1 VREKIFEEL
10 KMLCFFGEKKV
21 KKQLKKLPKYFF
33 DGRYWK
39 KVMKDQQPLMEN
51 EKEYKKK
58 SGFKYEVIEYLKP
71 E

>member
-33 DGRYWK
+33 DGRY
-39 KVMKDQQPLMEN
+39 
-51 EKEYKKK
+51 
-58 SGFKYEVIEYLKP
+58 
-71 E
+71 